1 MSLFLQE
8 HLELTQEIGKLNQ
21 YKMPTV
27 SAKLK
32 GARVS
37 DQKARLIANQIRGNT
52 FKKL

>member
-1 MSLFLQE
+1 MFLQE

-21 YKMPTV
+21 NKMTTV